1 MSTASGIPKHAGV
14 VTVDEKQL
22 VTKDLH
28 EELQKSSEVTVAVA
42 VIRTLTRAIER
53 STATTVMGLEKDLNM
68 ATEELKKSY
77 PTVISVSAASEL
89 FLRFVTRTSALDVSD
104 FRALKQHLIDR
115 GNQFAEISLAA
126 KAKIAELGERFLHG
140 GCVVMV
146 LGCSSVITNLLET
159 AASKGKFFTVIVVES
174 KPGTEGLRMYKALER
189 AKIQVTM
196 ILDAQV
202 AHKLEEVD
210 MVLTGAEAVVESGG
224 FINKIGTYQMTL
236 LARVIGKPVY
246 VAAESYK
253 FARMYPLHQRDLS
266 LATETH
272 TIGNSTKVTV
282 PLNDYTP
289 PENITLLITDLGVLT
304 PAAVSDQLVQLYQ

>member
-1 MSTASGIPKHAGV
+1 M
-14 VTVDEKQL
+14 
-22 VTKDLH
+22 
-28 EELQKSSEVTVAVA
+28 
-42 VIRTLTRAIER
+42 
-53 STATTVMGLEKDLNM
+53 
-68 ATEELKKSY
+68 
-77 PTVISVSAASEL
+77 VISVSAASEL

-104 FRALKQHLIDR
+104 FQALKQHLIDR

-146 LGCSSVITNLLET
+146 LGCSSVTLNLLET

-189 AKIQVTM
+189 ANIQVTM

-224 FINKIGTYQMTL
+224 FINKIGTYQVREKKVFL
-236 LARVIGKPVY
+236 
-246 VAAESYK
+246 
-253 FARMYPLHQRDLS
+253 FALS
-266 LATETH
+266 LSVSLSVSLSLFSFLLSTLIL
-272 TIGNSTKVTV
+272 TINC
-282 PLNDYTP
+282 
-289 PENITLLITDLGVLT
+289 
-304 PAAVSDQLVQLYQ
+304 AASM

>member
-1 MSTASGIPKHAGV
+1 MEAENGN
-14 VTVDEKQL
+14 VTR
-22 VTKDLH
+22 DLH
-28 EELQKSSEVTVAVA
+28 AELQKSTEVTVAVA

-53 STATTVMGLEKDLNM
+53 STATTVMGLEKDLH
-68 ATEELKKSY
+68 ASTEELKRSY
-77 PTVISVSAASEL
+77 PTAISVSAASEL

-104 FRALKQHLIDR
+104 FGYLKQHLIDR
-115 GNQFAEISLAA
+115 GNRFAEISLAA

-146 LGCSSVITNLLET
+146 LGCSSVMLNLLET
-159 AASKGKFFTVIVVES
+159 AASKGKFFTVIVAES

-189 AKIQVTM
+189 ANIQVTM

-224 FINKIGTYQMTL
+224 IINKVGTYQMTL
-236 LARVIGKPVY
+236 LAGVKGKPVY

-253 FARMYPLHQRDLS
+253 FARLYPLHQRDLS
-266 LATETH
+266 MATEKVE
-272 TIGNSTKVTV
+272 IGSSELVV

-289 PENITLLITDLGVLT
+289 PDNITLLITDLGVLT
-304 PAAVSDQLVQLYQ
+304 PAAVSDQLIQLYQ

>member
-1 MSTASGIPKHAGV
+1 MFSDPGANP
-14 VTVDEKQL
+14 
-22 VTKDLH
+22 KDLH
-28 EELQKSSEVTVAVA
+28 AS
-42 VIRTLTRAIER
+42 
-53 STATTVMGLEKDLNM
+53 
-68 ATEELKKSY
+68 TEELKRSY
-77 PTVISVSAASEL
+77 PTAISVSAASEL

-104 FRALKQHLIDR
+104 FGYLKQHLIDR
-115 GNQFAEISLAA
+115 GNRFAEISLAA

-146 LGCSSVITNLLET
+146 LGCSSVMLNLLET
-159 AASKGKFFTVIVVES
+159 AASKGKFFTVIVAES

-189 AKIQVTM
+189 ANIQVTM

-224 FINKIGTYQMTL
+224 IINKVGTYQMTL
-236 LARVIGKPVY
+236 LAGVKGKPVY

-253 FARMYPLHQRDLS
+253 FARLYPLHQRDLS
-266 LATETH
+266 MATEKVE
-272 TIGNSTKVTV
+272 IGSSELVV

-289 PENITLLITDLGVLT
+289 PSSASQLAVGLG
-304 PAAVSDQLVQLYQ
+304 